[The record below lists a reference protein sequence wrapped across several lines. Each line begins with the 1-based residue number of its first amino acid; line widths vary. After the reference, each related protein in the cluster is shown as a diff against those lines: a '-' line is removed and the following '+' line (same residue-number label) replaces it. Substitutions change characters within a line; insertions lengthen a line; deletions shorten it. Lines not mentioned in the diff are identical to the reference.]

1 LARAT
6 GAVAVIVLTAVV
18 GLGAQTP
25 PSDVASSTFRVFLK
39 DGRALPAYGESA
51 VVADRVVFSLIVGG
65 GAVPMA
71 LQLVNLPASS
81 VDLERTARYAK
92 AVRAAYFAATTGEAE
107 YQAMTSDIA
116 STLNALPAIA
126 DPALRLQL
134 AEEARERLATWSADH
149 YDYHAA
155 DVQQVLAQFDGVIG
169 QLRGGTGAARIA
181 MDLVAGATEA
191 THEAVLPPPTLRE
204 SIEAALLTV
213 AVADDI
219 ATREAILRTVVDTL
233 GSGAVEPDL
242 AADARRRLDDELG
255 ADRAYESL
263 TTELL
268 ARANTAR
275 RRGDVAAL
283 IIEPIQGKGVH
294 MPPDGFLTAAADLL
308 HSHGALLICDEVQ
321 SGFGRTGRFFAY
333 QHEEVVP
340 DIVTVAK
347 ALSGGFVPVGAMLAK
362 GWIFE
367 KVFSS
372 MDRVMVHSTTFKGG
386 VLAMTAGLASL
397 AVLDDEGLVENAA
410 RTGEAFRAGL
420 VALAQRYEVLADVRG
435 RGLMIG
441 LEFDKPS
448 SLRARTSWNMLQKAR
463 VGLFAQ
469 MVVVALFQ
477 RHRIL
482 TQVSGDHME
491 VIKLIP
497 PLMIGD
503 TEVKLFNDAFAEVL
517 EDASRARGL
526 IWDFGR
532 TLVKQAVRN

>member
-1 LARAT
+1 MDFDLSGLLAEHVNDGYKLYGKYLNPQYPKVLHSIGFDKVYTRAE
-6 GAVAVIVLTAVV
+6 GAYLYDAEGNQYTDFLAGFGVFAAGRNHPVIRKALHDALDAELADWTQFDCSPLP
-18 GLGAQTP
+18 GLLAERLLAKAPGL
-25 PSDVASSTFRVFLK
+25 DRVFFCNS
-39 DGRALPAYGESA
+39 GTEAVESA
-51 VVADRVVFSLIVGG
+51 LKF
-65 GAVPMA
+65 
-71 LQLVNLPASS
+71 
-81 VDLERTARYAK
+81 ARYATGHGRVVYCDH
-92 AVRAAYFAATTGEAE
+92 AFHGLTTGALSVNGSAE
-107 YQAMTSDIA
+107 FRRGFDPLLPDA
-116 STLNALPAIA
+116 SIPL
-126 DPALRLQL
+126 
-134 AEEARERLATWSADH
+134 
-149 YDYHAA
+149 
-155 DVQQVLAQFDGVIG
+155 G
-169 QLRGGTGAARIA
+169 
-181 MDLVAGATEA
+181 DLDA
-191 THEAVLPPPTLRE
+191 
-204 SIEAALLTV
+204 
-213 AVADDI
+213 
-219 ATREAILRTVVDTL
+219 
-233 GSGAVEPDL
+233 L
-242 AADARRRLDDELG
+242 AAEL
-255 ADRAYESL
+255 
-263 TTELL
+263 
-268 ARANTAR
+268 

-308 HSHGALLICDEVQ
+308 HAHGALLICDEVQ

-410 RTGEAFRAGL
+410 RTGEALRAGL
-420 VALAQRYEVLADVRG
+420 VALAERYEVLADVRG